1 VPGERDDVQ
10 LGGDAI
16 KDPVRPAIVADERRR
31 WLALYVLCVG
41 MLMIVLDATIVN
53 VALPTIQEDLGFS
66 QNDLAWVVNA
76 YLIAFGGLLL
86 LSGRIGDLI
95 GQRRIFLIGLGV
107 FTGASLLCALAQ
119 SQGVLIGARFVQG
132 VGGALTS
139 AVILGMIV
147 TMFPEPREQA
157 RAIGA
162 YTFVAVAGGSI
173 GLLLGGV
180 LTETI
185 NWHWIFFVNI
195 PIGVAT
201 ALAAIRLVPDR
212 EGIGLTAGADI
223 PGAVLLTGGLM
234 LFVYTILGVA
244 EEGWGSGQTL
254 LLGAISIGLLIA
266 FVARQARVANPLMP
280 LRLFRSRQVSGAN
293 LVQALMVVGMFAM
306 FFLGALYMQ
315 RILGYDALQVGLAY
329 LPLTIVMGTMSF
341 RYTAQL
347 NLKYGPEGT
356 LTPALIFVAAGLLWL
371 ARTPID
377 ANYVIDL
384 LPSMILIGL
393 GAGLGFPSLMTLAMS
408 GVTQSDSGLA
418 SGLVNTSLQVG
429 GAIGLAILA
438 TFATQRTE
446 GLLSDGE
453 PAAEALNSGYHLAYL
468 IGAGLVL
475 VAIAVAVTTLRAR
488 IPGLAP
494 EPVPEPVAELA
505 PAGGGEPAPVVVPAT
520 DERRAFTVRPLPA
533 SVANPCEEAGVR
545 VTIGCGGGAGT
556 APVDL
561 DAKQ

>member
-1 VPGERDDVQ
+1 M
-10 LGGDAI
+10 
-16 KDPVRPAIVADERRR
+16 PVEDRQR

-53 VALPTIQEDLGFS
+53 VALPSIQEDLGFS

-76 YLIAFGGLLL
+76 YLIPFGGLLL

-95 GQRRIFLIGLGV
+95 GQRRIFLIGLAV
-107 FTGASLLCALAQ
+107 FTAASLLCALAQ

-157 RAIGA
+157 KAIGA

-180 LTETI
+180 LTEAI

-201 ALAAIRLVPDR
+201 ALAAIRFVPDR
-212 EGIGLTAGADI
+212 EGIGLGEGADL

-266 FVARQARVANPLMP
+266 FVARQARVANPLVP

-293 LVQALMVVGMFAM
+293 SVQALLVVGMFGM

-341 RYTAQL
+341 RFTGQL
-347 NLKYGPEGT
+347 NLKYGPEAT
-356 LTPALIFVAAGLLWL
+356 LVPAMIFVFAGLLWL

-377 ANYVIDL
+377 ANYIVDL
-384 LPSMILIGL
+384 LPAMILIGL
-393 GAGLGFPSLMTLAMS
+393 GAGLGFPSLMTIAMS
-408 GVTQSDSGLA
+408 GASESDTGLA
-418 SGLVNTSLQVG
+418 SGLVNTSVQVG

-438 TFATQRTE
+438 TFATERTE
-446 GLLSDGE
+446 QQLADGE

-468 IGAGLVL
+468 IGAGLAL
-475 VAIAVAVTTLRAR
+475 VAIAIAFTVLRAR
-488 IPGLAP
+488 IPVLAP
-494 EPVPEPVAELA
+494 APAPAPVPEPV
-505 PAGGGEPAPVVVPAT
+505 PAGAGEPAPTVVPAT
-520 DERRAFTVRPLPA
+520 DERPAFTVRPLPA
-533 SVANPCEEAGVR
+533 SVTNPCEEAGIG
-545 VTIGCGGGAGT
+545 VTIGAGGCAGS
-556 APVDL
+556 APVERAGADRES
-561 DAKQ
+561 